1 MKKALSVLLITTVLL
16 SCGCSHKDSEGEV
29 ETTSL
34 DVSLSS
40 VTSVTTEQT
49 TTIIE
54 ETTVETSPVIP
65 EVEQVQYIC
74 QIATVQC
81 YYHNVATATKS
92 PGSGLSH
99 FGEEE
104 TPFWFE
110 YSATA
115 TFGIEAGS
123 ITMNIEGDEI
133 YVHLPH
139 ATILNGDVDVIPDS
153 ISDPVC
159 RPNVW
164 YRNDV
169 EITAVDVTNAMSRAN
184 DRIYDQIVN
193 DPYIINIADTQAQS
207 LIQNY
212 IDQIV
217 SLSGRSYT
225 VHFVYNEAEEELPE
239 DPGQGM
245 LDLS

>member
-1 MKKALSVLLITTVLL
+1 MKKSLSIMLIVVFLLAS
-16 SCGCSHKDSEGEV
+16 SCSFENFAGEV
-29 ETTSL
+29 ETTSV
-34 DVSLSS
+34 DVSVSS
-40 VTSVTTEQT
+40 VTSETTEQT
-49 TTIIE
+49 TTVIE
-54 ETTVETSPVIP
+54 ETTTETTPVIP
-65 EVEQVQYIC
+65 DVGQIQYIC

-81 YYHNVATATKS
+81 YYHNVATARKQ
-92 PGSGLSH
+92 PGSGIAHL
-99 FGEEE
+99 GEQE

-139 ATILNGDVDVIPDS
+139 ATILDGAVNVIPDS
-153 ISDPVC
+153 VSDPVC
-159 RPNVW
+159 RPNAW

-193 DPYIINIADTQAQS
+193 DPYIINIADSQAQS

-217 SLSGRSYT
+217 SLSGREYE
-225 VHFVYNEAEEELPE
+225 VHFVYDETEEELPE
-239 DPGQGM
+239 NPGQGM
-245 LDLS
+245 LDLG